1 VIFFSFELQKNSP
14 SLFESNLNNIIIFIK
29 RKIDYLQKKMYF
41 APMELHEIKNTFD
54 HPLLNRIV
62 KNYRHFRKQ
71 AKKTESDCFR
81 VYDRDIPE
89 FPLSID
95 YYAGKFQVQYYSNEE
110 SEDVPDDLTEA
121 IETGLK
127 TIFGIG
133 GGDIFWK
140 IRKKRALLEQYEKLS
155 DSKAHF
161 ISKENGISF
170 YINLKDYLD
179 SGLFLDHR
187 PAREFIAK
195 QASRKAVLN
204 LYSYTASFS
213 LYCAQAGASGTV
225 SVDMSNT
232 YTDWARE
239 NFMLN
244 GFDLKKNV
252 LVRDD
257 CAKYLKQACDR
268 RERYDIIIIDP
279 PTISRSKKMD
289 EMFDVNTDHSELIL
303 SASKLLRSNESIIFF
318 STNSRKFKMDE
329 ELNMKFR
336 IEDISHK
343 TIPEGF
349 RDNKIHKVFI
359 LKIK

>member
-1 VIFFSFELQKNSP
+1 MILPETG
-14 SLFESNLNNIIIFIK
+14 
-29 RKIDYLQKKMYF
+29 
-41 APMELHEIKNTFD
+41 NTYD
-54 HPLLNRIV
+54 HPLLNRLL

-89 FPLSID
+89 YQFSID
-95 YYAGKFQVQYYSNEE
+95 YYAGRFQVQYYSNEE
-110 SEDVPDDLTEA
+110 SEDVPGDLIEA
-121 IETGLK
+121 VETGLK

-133 GGDIFWK
+133 CGDIFWK

-155 DSKAHF
+155 DSKDHF
-161 ISKENGISF
+161 ISNENGISF

-187 PAREFIAK
+187 PSREFIAK
-195 QASRKAVLN
+195 QASSKAVLN

-239 NFMLN
+239 NFILN

-252 LVRDD
+252 LIRED
-257 CAKYLKQACDR
+257 CAKYLKQAYDR

-289 EMFDVNTDHSELIL
+289 DMFDVNTDHPGLIMQ
-303 SASKLLRSNESIIFF
+303 ASKLLNSKDSMIMF

-329 ELNMKFR
+329 ELSVKFK

-343 TIPEGF
+343 TIPDGF
-349 RDNKIHKVFI
+349 RDKKIHKVYI
-359 LKIK
+359 IKLK

>member
-1 VIFFSFELQKNSP
+1 MILLE
-14 SLFESNLNNIIIFIK
+14 
-29 RKIDYLQKKMYF
+29 
-41 APMELHEIKNTFD
+41 AKNTFD
-54 HPLLNRIV
+54 HPLLNRLL
-62 KNYRHFRKQ
+62 KNYKHFRKQ

-89 FPLSID
+89 FPFSID
-95 YYAGKFQVQYYSNEE
+95 YYSGRFQVQYYSNEE
-110 SEDVPDDLTEA
+110 EENVPDDLKGI
-121 IETGLK
+121 IENGLCS
-127 TIFGIG
+127 IFEINSH
-133 GGDIFWK
+133 DVFWK

-155 DSKAHF
+155 ASRDHF

-187 PAREFIAK
+187 PAREFIMK
-195 QASRKAVLN
+195 QAEGKAVLN

-213 LYCAQAGASGTV
+213 LYCAKAGASGTV

-239 NFMLN
+239 NFILN
-244 GFDLKKNV
+244 SFDLKNNI
-252 LVRDD
+252 LVRED
-257 CAKYLKQACDR
+257 CAKYLKQAYDR
-268 RERYDIIIIDP
+268 REKYDIIIIDP

-289 EMFDVNTDHSELIL
+289 EMFDVNTDHPALIIQ
-303 SASKLLRSNESIIFF
+303 ASKFLISKDSMIMF

-329 ELNMKFR
+329 ELSNKFK

-343 TIPEGF
+343 TIPDGF
-349 RDNKIHKVFI
+349 RDKKIHKVYI
-359 LKIK
+359 IKLK